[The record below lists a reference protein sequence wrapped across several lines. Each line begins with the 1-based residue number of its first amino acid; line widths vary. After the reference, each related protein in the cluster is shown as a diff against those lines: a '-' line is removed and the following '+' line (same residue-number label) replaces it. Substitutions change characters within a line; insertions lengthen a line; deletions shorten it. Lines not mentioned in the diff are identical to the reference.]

1 MRIIVPHHR
10 SRQEVIQTID
20 KSLDELLQQ
29 SLPVKLVV
37 QQRTWE
43 GSTLAFSVA
52 AKMAFISSTVK
63 GTIEV
68 TDTEVIIDVDLGMFQ
83 SFVSQEKAQEV
94 IGARVRG
101 LLS

>member
-37 QQRTWE
+37 QQRTWQ
-43 GSTLAFSVA
+43 GSTLNFSVA

-83 SFVSQEKAQEV
+83 SFISQEKAQEV
-94 IGARVRG
+94 ISTRVRG

>member
-1 MRIIVPHHR
+1 MRVIVPHHR

-37 QQRTWE
+37 QQRTWQ
-43 GSTLAFSVA
+43 GSTLTFNVA
-52 AKMAFISSTVK
+52 AKMGFLSSPVK

-68 TDTEVIIDVDLGMFQ
+68 TDIEVIIDVDLGIFQ
-83 SFVSQEKAQEV
+83 SFVPAEKAQEL
-94 IGARVRG
+94 IGTRVRG